1 MPRQARAVFSG
12 VPHLVTQRGNRGEP
26 VFFNDDDRS
35 TYLTL
40 LQEYCAAH
48 RVEILAYCL
57 MPHQAQLVAIPATD
71 DGLQQV
77 MKPLHMRH
85 AQRVNRA
92 QGWTGHLWQG
102 RFLSSALDNA
112 HVWAAVRYVEREPV
126 RAGVVR
132 KAENFKWSSAAAHTK
147 AHPRTPSNSLLNSS
161 SKWSKAFAET
171 PDWAAWLAEGDE
183 AQELNVIRRNIEKGL
198 PCGSDAFVK
207 KLSLLA
213 GRTLKYRPLG
223 RPRLPEVTQ

>member
-26 VFFNDDDRS
+26 VFFDDEDRS
-35 TYLTL
+35 TYLTW

-57 MPHQAQLVAIPATD
+57 MPNQVQLVAIPASD

-112 HVWAAVRYVEREPV
+112 YLWAAVRYVEREPV
-126 RAGVVR
+126 RAGLVR
-132 KAENFKWSSAAAHTK
+132 RAENFAWSSAAAHCGK
-147 AHPRTPSNSLLNSS
+147 ASNDLLSAK
-161 SKWSKAFAET
+161 SKWAKAMAET
-171 PDWAAWLAEGDE
+171 PDWSAWLAEGDE
-183 AQELNVIRRNIEKGL
+183 EAELNLVKRNIEKGL
-198 PCGSDAFVK
+198 PCGSDAFIK
-207 KLSLLA
+207 KLSTQA
-213 GRTLKYRPLG
+213 GRSLEFRPLG
-223 RPRLPEVTQ
+223 RPRLVEATA